1 MFVAG
6 SQANPLSPGA
16 ALLIQGASAAAGVA
30 LAHYTPTKW
39 YVVLGAGF
47 VWNLLVNVPP
57 VSPIAAVGGFA
68 VYKWL
73 A

>member
-6 SQANPLSPGA
+6 NPVNQPSPGA
-16 ALLIQGASAAAGVA
+16 ALLIQGASAAAGAA
-30 LAHYTPTKW
+30 LAHYTDTRW
-39 YVVLGAGF
+39 CVLLGAGI

-57 VSPIAAVGGFA
+57 VSPLAAVGGFA

-73 A
+73 T